1 MLASSSRKQGKLID
15 NMYSAL
21 YMYESPYRELLKRSR
36 NDLPDAIG
44 KRRALLAQLET
55 TEREIAQLRR
65 LIGGIYA
72 YAGESSEHGDLL
84 SVGEGL
90 KEAICAALRSAN
102 EDVTISEILG
112 ILKELQFP
120 IEHHQNPLGSV
131 YTTVTRLMTEGE
143 VVAGKPKDEKKTYRW
158 ARAKLNFPL
167 SHEIVE
173 LARWAGAN
181 ALKTTLARTSKSKIG
196 PKDLVRVFYE
206 RIWNTGELSAVAELL
221 TVDFAFRSS
230 LGNELLGLDP
240 FSAYVRSIRGAL
252 AQYRC
257 EILDC
262 VAEGEQAFARMRF
275 SGIHEATFRGFEPT
289 EKLVSWMGAA
299 LFQCRDGLIAELWVL
314 GDLAG
319 LDELL
324 TKNLKV

>member
-1 MLASSSRKQGKLID
+1 
-15 NMYSAL
+15 MYSAL
-21 YMYESPYRELLKRSR
+21 YMDESPYRELLKRSR
-36 NDLPDAIG
+36 NDLADAIG

-143 VVAGKPKDEKKTYRW
+143 VVAGKLKDEKKTYRW

-167 SHEIVE
+167 SPEVWPRLNQIIVT
-173 LARWAGAN
+173 
-181 ALKTTLARTSKSKIG
+181 K
-196 PKDLVRVFYE
+196 
-206 RIWNTGELSAVAELL
+206 
-221 TVDFAFRSS
+221 
-230 LGNELLGLDP
+230 GNKKH
-240 FSAYVRSIRGAL
+240 
-252 AQYRC
+252 
-257 EILDC
+257 
-262 VAEGEQAFARMRF
+262 
-275 SGIHEATFRGFEPT
+275 SG
-289 EKLVSWMGAA
+289 
-299 LFQCRDGLIAELWVL
+299 
-314 GDLAG
+314 
-319 LDELL
+319 
-324 TKNLKV
+324 